1 MLTGPLFNAGRTL
14 GNYRASIAQSEQAR
28 LQYEQAVLV
37 ALREVSDALTA
48 LGKLSEA
55 ETGQDTAVRALE
67 EAVGHATDRY
77 RQGLAS
83 YYEVLEAQQ
92 QLYPAQTTLAQIRR
106 SRLHDL
112 RPALQGARW
121 RLEPERCAVD
131 RCERSRRE
139 GQDAVNLEGN
149 DRRSMGRSSRL
160 AERR

>member
-1 MLTGPLFNAGRTL
+1 MLA
-14 GNYRASIAQSEQAR
+14 
-28 LQYEQAVLV
+28 

-67 EAVGHATDRY
+67 EAVEHATDRY

-106 SRLHDL
+106 SRLTTYVRL
-112 RPALQGARW
+112 YKALGGGW
-121 RLEPERCAVD
+121 NL
-131 RCERSRRE
+131 S
-139 GQDAVNLEGN
+139 DAQWTDANEV
-149 DRRSMGRSSRL
+149 
-160 AERR
+160 AEKDKTQ